1 MKRMYGLI
9 TILLIFL
16 GVAYFQSS
24 KQQATKQKIPTVGV
38 LQLLSHPAL
47 DTINRGIDDS
57 LKAHG
62 YIPGKTIHIDFQNAQ
77 GDQSNLQSMSARFVH
92 EHVNAAIGIATPSA
106 QALAN
111 ATDKIP
117 LILGAVTDPKGAKLV
132 ANNEHPG
139 GNITG
144 VSDQAPL
151 KEQLG
156 LIKRLTPHLHTLGII
171 YTSSDDSATAQA
183 KQFTALCKKEHIEL
197 KAYTVAST
205 NDVNQVSQTMVNE
218 VDAVYVPTDNTM
230 ASAMQTLVANTNAKK
245 IPVFPAVDTMVKQ
258 GGLATYSVNQYKLG
272 RLTGDMTVAIL
283 KHKAKPATT
292 PIEFV
297 RHGDLT
303 INLAT
308 AQKLGITIPQSLINE
323 AKQKGE
329 LYK

>member
-16 GVAYFQSS
+16 GVAYFQGSN
-24 KQQATKQKIPTVGV
+24 QQATKQKIPTVGI

-92 EHVNAAIGIATPSA
+92 EHVDAAVGIATPSA

-111 ATDKIP
+111 ATDNIP
-117 LILGAVTDPKGAKLV
+117 IVLGAVTDPKGAKLV

-156 LIKRLTPHLHTLGII
+156 LIKQLTPHLRTLGII

-183 KQFTALCKKEHIEL
+183 KQFTALCKKEHIKL
-197 KAYTVAST
+197 KAYTIAST
-205 NDVNQVSQTMVNE
+205 NDVNQVSQTMANE

-283 KHKAKPATT
+283 KHKSKPATT